1 MLQPEVQQRILD
13 AAEACRH
20 IQEFTHGMDYS
31 RFAESALVRSAVER
45 QLEIIG
51 DAARQRGDGQRGHF
65 QPWPRASE
73 GWGKAGAL
81 GRLDTQRVE

>member
-51 DAARQRGDGQRGHF
+51 DAARQRGDGQRWTLPALAPSKRGVG
-65 QPWPRASE
+65 QGGCPWA
-73 GWGKAGAL
+73 
-81 GRLDTQRVE
+81 T